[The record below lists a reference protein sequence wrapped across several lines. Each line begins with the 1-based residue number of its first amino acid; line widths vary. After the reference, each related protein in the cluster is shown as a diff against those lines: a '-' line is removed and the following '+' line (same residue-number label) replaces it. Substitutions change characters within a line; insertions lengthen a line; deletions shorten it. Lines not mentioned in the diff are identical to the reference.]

1 MTYSFFTGRAVA
13 AILFLALPLAAC
25 GGEVNEDASHVE
37 ATNHGDAAESVK
49 GPHAGKLLTQGAF
62 SVEVTIFEDGQKP
75 QFRLY
80 PFIDGKPIDPKTV
93 SVTTTLKRLGG
104 QVDRFAFKP
113 ENDYLAGQGV
123 VEEPHS
129 FDVEIIATHAGKS
142 HRIAYA
148 SPEGRTRISAQAART
163 GGIVIER
170 AGPATIGEVRE
181 LVGTVQLATTA
192 RSEVRARFS
201 GKVMAVMKKVGDRV
215 RAGEVIARV
224 ESNESLQVYSV
235 TAPVSGLVAERNT
248 NVGDVAYE
256 SPIFVITDPAQMTVV
271 FNIFPRDLES
281 VRPGQPIL
289 IETLEGKPVARGQL
303 GDYLPE
309 GNVQAGNALMRANLP
324 NPTGQWRAGMAL
336 RGKVSVNAVQVP
348 LAVRT
353 DALQRFRDFTV
364 VFANYGEDYEVR
376 MLQIGR
382 QSAEWTEI
390 KSGIAPGTP
399 YAAKGAFLIRAD
411 IEKSGA
417 SHDH

>member
-1 MTYSFFTGRAVA
+1 MSHSPLRGRLIA
-13 AILFLALPLAAC
+13 AALLLALPLAAC
-25 GGEVNEDASHVE
+25 GGKTEQAEEHGEGEAPEVA
-37 ATNHGDAAESVK
+37 K
-49 GPHAGKLLTQGAF
+49 GPHGGRLLTDGDFA
-62 SVEVTIFEDGQKP
+62 VEMTIFEDGQEP
-75 QFRLY
+75 QFRVY
-80 PFIDGKPIDPKTV
+80 PMRGGKAVDPKTV
-93 SVTTTLKRLGG
+93 HLAVTLKRLGG
-104 QVDRFAFKP
+104 KVDRFAFDP
-113 ENDYLAGQGV
+113 EGDYLAGRGV
-123 VEEPHS
+123 VREPHS
-129 FDVEIIATHAGKS
+129 FDVEVVATEGGTR
-142 HRIAYA
+142 HRWSYA
-148 SPEGRTRISAQAART
+148 SPEGRTHISAQAARA

-170 AGPATIGEVRE
+170 AGPASIDEIRE

-192 RSEVRARFS
+192 RSEVRARFP

-224 ESNESLQVYSV
+224 ESNESLQVYSI
-235 TAPVSGLVAERNT
+235 TAPVGGVIAERST
-248 NVGDVAYE
+248 NVGDVAYD
-256 SPIFVITDPAQMTVV
+256 SPMFVITDPGQTTVV
-271 FNIFPRDLES
+271 FNIFPRDLEA
-281 VRPGQPIL
+281 VRPGQRIL
-289 IETLEGKPVARGQL
+289 IETLDGKPVANAQL

-309 GNVQAGNALMRANLP
+309 GNVQAGTALMRANLP
-324 NPTGQWRAGMAL
+324 NPTGQWRPGMAL
-336 RGKVSVNAVQVP
+336 RGKVSVNTIEVP

-382 QSAEWTEI
+382 QTPEWTEV

>member
-1 MTYSFFTGRAVA
+1 MIRSFLKGRTIA
-13 AILFLALPLAAC
+13 AALLFALPLTGC
-25 GGEVNEDASHVE
+25 GGSAEPTDEHGEGE
-37 ATNHGDAAESVK
+37 AVQARK
-49 GPHAGKLLTQGAF
+49 GPHNGRLLTDGDFA
-62 SVEVTIFEDGQKP
+62 VEMTIFEDGQEP
-75 QFRLY
+75 QFRVY
-80 PFIDGKPIDPKTV
+80 ATRDGKPVDPKTV
-93 SVTTTLKRLGG
+93 NLTVTLKRLGG
-104 QVDRFAFKP
+104 QVDRFAFRP
-113 ENDYLAGQGV
+113 EGDYLAGQGV

-129 FDVEIIATHAGKS
+129 FDVEVIASENGKR
-142 HRIAYA
+142 HRWTYV

-181 LVGTVQLATTA
+181 MVGTVQLATTA
-192 RSEVRARFS
+192 RSEVRARFP

-235 TAPVSGLVAERNT
+235 TAPVSGVIAERNT
-248 NVGDVAYE
+248 NVGDVAYD
-256 SPIFVITDPAQMTVV
+256 SPMFVITDPAQTTVV
-271 FNIFPRDLES
+271 FNIFPRDLEA
-281 VRPGQPIL
+281 VRPGLPVR
-289 IETLEGKPVARGQL
+289 IETLDGKPVASGSL

-309 GNVQAGNALMRANLP
+309 GNVQAGTALMRVSLP
-324 NPTGQWRAGMAL
+324 NPTGQWRPGMAL
-336 RGKVSVNAVQVP
+336 RGKVSVNAAQVP

-382 QSAEWTEI
+382 QTPEWTEI
-390 KSGIAPGTP
+390 KSGIALGTP